1 LSHNTLENYY
11 KSVFSLAQHHKY
23 SITEIEGLIVFER
36 DLYMDLLIAHL
47 REQEEKQFAAQE
59 AAMRMDQ

>member
-11 KSVFSLAQHHKY
+11 KSNFSLAQHHKY
-23 SITEIEGLIVFER
+23 SIAELENLMVFER

-47 REQEEKQFAAQE
+47 KEQEDRQQVL
-59 AAMRMDQ
+59 QG